1 MNGINAA
8 SIGTFDYIIVG
19 AGSAGCVLADRL
31 TASGRFRVLL
41 LEAGARDRNP
51 WIHIP
56 IGYSRFF
63 RDPRHNWMYETEPE
77 PELHGRKV
85 FQPRGKVLGG
95 SSSINGLVYMRGQK
109 EDYDLWRQLG
119 NSGWSF
125 EDVLPYFRR
134 LEDYVNGADDLHGS
148 DGPIAVSDQTETHPL
163 CDAFI
168 HAGEETGLPRNDD
181 FNGPSQEGIG
191 YFQTTS
197 RNGLRCS
204 TAAGYL
210 KPARGRQNLRVET
223 GAHVTRIRFTGN
235 TANGVEFVQSGK
247 PLSAEAGGEVILC
260 GGAFNS
266 PQLLEL
272 SGIGQG
278 ERLQSH
284 GIPIVHNAPRVGEE
298 LQDHAQVRMILG
310 CKQKITWN
318 DLAGSALGRLKIAL
332 RYALQRKGP
341 MTVSAGYAGAFF
353 KTRDELELPDIQVH
367 FLLFS
372 TDRMGEKL
380 HPYSGFSASVCQLR
394 PESRG
399 SVHIRS
405 SDPFEP
411 PAIRANYLS
420 APADQLAKVE
430 GLKRLRQI
438 IHAPALEPFLDEE
451 LVPGT
456 TVTSDDDLLD
466 YCRGAATTIYHPV
479 GTCAMGPAP
488 EDVLTSDLRVNGVD
502 GLRVVDGSVMPRLVS
517 GNTNVPIIMIAE
529 KASDMILRKLQM

>member
-8 SIGTFDYIIVG
+8 SVGTFDYIIVG
-19 AGSAGCVLADRL
+19 AGSAGCVLAERL
-31 TASGRFRVLL
+31 SASGRCRVLL
-41 LEAGARDRNP
+41 LEAGGRDRSP

-63 RDPRHNWMYETEPE
+63 RDPHHNWMYETEPE
-77 PELHGRKV
+77 PELHGRKI

-119 NSGWSF
+119 NPGWSF
-125 EDVLPYFRR
+125 EDVRPYFRR
-134 LEDYVNGADDLHGS
+134 SEDHVKGPDEYHGAS
-148 DGPIAVSDQTETHPL
+148 GPIAVSDQTETHPL

-168 HAGEETGLPRNDD
+168 RAGMAIGLPHNED

-197 RNGLRCS
+197 RNGFRCS
-204 TAAGYL
+204 TAKGYL
-210 KPARGRQNLRVET
+210 KPARGRDNLRVET
-223 GAHVTRIRFTGN
+223 SAHATRIRFDGK
-235 TANGVEFVQSGK
+235 TATGVEFEQSGETRF
-247 PLSAEAGGEVILC
+247 AEAGGEVILC

-272 SGIGQG
+272 SGIGAG
-278 ERLQSH
+278 RLLQEH
-284 GIPIVHNAPRVGEE
+284 GIPVVHEAPRVGEN
-298 LQDHAQVRMILG
+298 LQDHAQVRMILR
-310 CKQKITWN
+310 CRQKITWN
-318 DLAGSALGRLKIAL
+318 DLAGSALGRVKIGL

-353 KTRDELELPDIQVH
+353 RTRDELELPDIQVH

-380 HPYSGFSASVCQLR
+380 HPFSGFSASVCQLR

-405 SDPFEP
+405 ADPFEH
-411 PAIRANYLS
+411 PAIRANYLTS
-420 APADQLAKVE
+420 LADQTANVE

-438 IHAPALEPFLDEE
+438 MYAPALEPFLDEE
-451 LVPGT
+451 LAPGLN
-456 TVTSDDDLLD
+456 VESDDDLLD
-466 YCRGAATTIYHPV
+466 YCRSAATTIYHPV
-479 GTCAMGPAP
+479 GTCAMGPEP
-488 EDVLTSDLRVNGVD
+488 GDVLSPDLRVNGVD
-502 GLRVVDGSVMPRLVS
+502 GLRVVDGSIMPRLVS
-517 GNTNVPIIMIAE
+517 GNTNAPIIMIAE
-529 KASDMILRKLQM
+529 KASDMILEKN